1 MKYAEINKRYTEIV
15 SEYMT
20 AGYILNTATMTG
32 SQGEIASV
40 DLTDGKEILRVLI
53 TRFNDW
59 GEHCTYEGVDIIVGR
74 AGDRDQVKPNDDN
87 DWHTLWSN
95 HLEVLR
101 QERFYQVGE
110 SRRGGKF
117 YGTQQ
122 EAEAA
127 YELRMKRYRN
137 KRDRK
142 AAMPP
147 TPKMLEVARRIVKG
161 RLGVKRVVLDD
172 VKLVKNDDGKYVV
185 RYRNKAC
192 TLH

>member
-59 GEHCTYEGVDIIVGR
+59 GERCTYEGVDIIVGR